1 MSEADEHNDALEKRL
16 EGIEASLR
24 RIEARLGV
32 TETVTVTET
41 ETVTEPE
48 PETGARQP
56 ETGTRQPEPEPVT
69 EPVTVTEP
77 EPATGNGIAVE
88 NWLDK
93 IGIGL
98 LLLGLGF
105 LFKLSVELGL
115 LTPPIKVGLG
125 LLTGAG
131 LGVAGWRV
139 RESRRRLS
147 QILMGGSSAAFYI
160 TLFAAYQF
168 YDLLPH
174 PIAFAGMI
182 AVTLA
187 TFFIAIRQEDPA
199 LAVVGALGGFATP
212 FMLSSG
218 SGNYVGL
225 SIYNAILVAGM
236 VAIYAMRGWKSL
248 LSVTAFGGWLIAAI
262 AVVMSLD
269 DALVGTVDT
278 AVLGLHLL
286 VVWGA
291 IGVVPLLRPAD
302 SEREAKEIEAKQDP
316 LRTLIVHGLTLVSP
330 FFSLGLARALW
341 DLPDWA
347 WSTGY
352 LIVAAAYFAGSFPLE
367 SRRSRSLASN
377 VRAVAGLLLTLA
389 IADYFTFDVW
399 PVAFAMEAVAL
410 TLAARELD
418 ETPLRWGA
426 HILAITAIFWLGFML
441 FDGSDA
447 AGLAFLNA
455 SSAKAVGV
463 LGSVLTMSLLLR
475 GRTAKLAYR
484 YAVHFLLLIYLLD
497 QSMLAANGD
506 VLGTACWGIYAIGL
520 LIAGLRVDSK
530 HLKYTGLA
538 TVVLAVGKLLVID
551 MAGTETIWRVL
562 LFLGFGLALLAVS
575 YVAPVLGGRASSA
588 SGVTPK

>member
-1 MSEADEHNDALEKRL
+1 MSEADEHNDTLERRL

-24 RIEARLGV
+24 RIEAKLGV
-32 TETVTVTET
+32 TEPEAVPET
-41 ETVTEPE
+41 ATRQ

-56 ETGTRQPEPEPVT
+56 EPEPS
-69 EPVTVTEP
+69 
-77 EPATGNGIAVE
+77 TGNGIAVE

-105 LFKLSVELGL
+105 LFKLSVEMGL
-115 LTPPIKVGLG
+115 LTPEIKVGLG
-125 LLTGAG
+125 LLTAAG

-139 RESRRRLS
+139 RTSRRRLS

-168 YDLLPH
+168 YDILPH
-174 PIAFAGMI
+174 AFAFAGMI
-182 AVTLA
+182 AVTLS
-187 TFFIAIRQEDPA
+187 TFFIAVRQEDPA
-199 LAVVGALGGFATP
+199 LAIVGALGGFATP
-212 FMLSSG
+212 FLLGSG

-262 AVVMSLD
+262 AVIMSLD
-269 DALVGTVDT
+269 DNLVGPFDT
-278 AVLGLHLL
+278 GVLGLHIL
-286 VVWGA
+286 VAWVA
-291 IGVVPLLRPAD
+291 IGVVPLIRRSD
-302 SEREAKEIEAKQDP
+302 SEKDP
-316 LRTLIVHGLTLVSP
+316 LQTLLVHGLTLVSP
-330 FFSLGLARALW
+330 FFAVGLTRALW
-341 DLPDWA
+341 DLPDLA
-347 WSTGY
+347 WDTGY
-352 LIVAAAYFAGSFPLE
+352 VLVAAAYFAGSFPLAAT
-367 SRRSRSLASN
+367 RSRSLASN
-377 VRAVAGLLLTLA
+377 ARAVAGLLLTIA
-389 IADYFTFDVW
+389 IADYFSFDVW

-418 ETPLRWGA
+418 ESPLRVGA
-426 HILAITAIFWLGFML
+426 HGLAIVAICWLGFQL
-441 FDGSDA
+441 FDGTDA

-455 SSAKAVGV
+455 ASAKAAGV
-463 LGSVLTMSLLLR
+463 IGSVLTMSVLLR
-475 GRTAKLAYR
+475 DRTAKMSYR
-484 YAVHFLLLIYLLD
+484 YAVHFLLLIFLLD
-497 QSMLAANGD
+497 QSMLAPNGD
-506 VLGTACWGIYAIGL
+506 ILGTACWGVYAIGL

-575 YVAPVLGGRASSA
+575 YVAPLLGGSASSA
-588 SGVTPK
+588 GE